1 MSQLLNGWSVSAI
14 VVVATGQPYNAN
26 IINST
31 LGSAVP
37 GDGGMTGAEVS
48 TFASATGGRVSWLAR
63 NSFNLPNFTN
73 VDFRMGRSLSFREKY
88 RLNFVVDAFNLFN
101 HTMVSGRK
109 HNRVHILRARHRRV
123 CRPHERMLVACSFI
137 WEPVDDLG
145 HAIRGAPVAVWRSFQ
160 LLSDSAGT

>member
-101 HTMVSGRK
+101 GTIVSAVNTCVLLFRP
-109 HNRVHILRARHRRV
+109 RHRRLR
-123 CRPHERMLVACSFI
+123 RPHQWLLGALFI
-137 WEPVDDLG
+137 FREPLDHL
-145 HAIRGAPVAVWRSFQ
+145 RGAVRSAPVAVWRSLQ
-160 LLSDSAGT
+160 LLKE